1 MSEELKIE
9 SLNLKKPLDKM
20 TAKELRELSIDKFP
34 QIVGASGMGKDELL
48 VQIKEVLGIAEEGS
62 GRNPYKEQI
71 AGCKRTIKDLRNKK
85 QELSGTEVKRE
96 KDALRKKIKKM
107 KRLTR
112 RLSAN

>member
-20 TAKELRELSIDKFP
+20 TAKELRELSMDKFP

-48 VQIKEVLGIAEEGS
+48 AQIKEALGLGGEDTGE
-62 GRNPYKEQI
+62 NPYKEQI
-71 AGCKRTIKDLRNKK
+71 FSCKRNIREMRSQKQALSGAEAK
-85 QELSGTEVKRE
+85 QE
-96 KDALRKKIKKM
+96 KDKLRKKIKKM

-112 RLSAN
+112 RLAAS

>member
-20 TAKELRELSIDKFP
+20 TAKELRELSIEKFP

-48 VQIKEVLGIAEEGS
+48 EHIKEELGIAGEGS
-62 GRNPYKEQI
+62 GQNPYKEQI
-71 AGCKRTIKDLRNKK
+71 ASCKRTIKDLRAQK
-85 QELSGTEVKRE
+85 QELAGSEARKE